1 MEIAIIIVFIIG
13 YLGIAF
19 EHPIKINKTATA
31 ILTGVICWTLL
42 AVLTPGQAFFSG
54 HHFREFLEILKLEIG
69 VEEFSQLSQMQL
81 FREYVGSELGH
92 HLNQIA
98 QILFFLMGAMTIVE
112 LVDAHQGFRFI
123 TDRIRTENP
132 KTLLWIV
139 CWVTFFLSAILD
151 NLTTS
156 IVMVS
161 LIRKL
166 IPNKDMRLFFAG
178 MIVIA
183 ANAGGAWT
191 PIGDVTTTML
201 WIGGQISTVNIMKT
215 LFVPSVICML
225 VPLLYLSF
233 TLKGSLGKDE
243 ASVSTNNNHTVNSGK
258 LMLFAG
264 VTALISVP
272 VFKTLTHLPP
282 YMGMMLGLG
291 ALWVLSELINPHLD
305 DAEKKHYTAAGAL
318 TRIDVPSVLFFLGI
332 LLAVSSLESI
342 GTLAHFAEYLAQT
355 IGDNRIIITLIGLL
369 SAVVDNVPLVG
380 ASMGMYSM
388 DTYPQDHLIWEY
400 LAYCAGTGGSILII
414 GSAAGVAVMGL
425 EKIDFIWYL
434 KRISLLAML
443 GYFSG
448 AITYLFVMHPII
460 NNISP

>member
-1 MEIAIIIVFIIG
+1 MEIAVILVFVIG
-13 YLGIAF
+13 YLGIAL

-31 ILTGVICWTLL
+31 ILTGVICWTLF
-42 AVLTPGQAFFSG
+42 AVLTPAQEFFASE
-54 HHFREFLEILKLEIG
+54 HFRNFLDVLRLEIG
-69 VEEFSQLSQMQL
+69 AEDFSQLSPMRL
-81 FREYVGSELGH
+81 FHEYVGSELGH

-123 TDRIRTENP
+123 TDRIKTENP

-201 WIGGQISTVNIMKT
+201 WIGGQISTVNIMKV
-215 LFVPSVICML
+215 LFIPSVVCML

-233 TLKGSLGKDE
+233 TLKGTLGKAE
-243 ASVSTNNNHTVNSGK
+243 AEAANGLQPVDTGK

-291 ALWVLSELINPHLD
+291 ALWVLSELINPHLA

-318 TRIDVPSVLFFLGI
+318 ARIDVPSVLFFLGI
-332 LLAVSSLESI
+332 LLAVSALESM

-388 DTYPQDHLIWEY
+388 DVYPQDHLIWEY

-425 EKIDFIWYL
+425 EKVDFIWYL

-443 GYFSG
+443 GYFGG
-448 AITYLFVMHPII
+448 AGAYLLIQPLFAH
-460 NNISP
+460 

>member
-1 MEIAIIIVFIIG
+1 MEIAVIAVFILG
-13 YLGIAF
+13 YLGIAL

-31 ILTGVICWTLL
+31 ILTGVICWTLF
-42 AVLTPGQAFFSG
+42 AVLTPTQGFLDSEPFR
-54 HHFREFLEILKLEIG
+54 HFLDVLQVEIG
-69 VEEFSQLSQMQL
+69 TAKISGLSQMEL
-81 FREYVGSELGH
+81 FHEYVGSELGR
-92 HLNQIA
+92 HLDKIS
-98 QILFFLMGAMTIVE
+98 QILFFLLGAMTIVE
-112 LVDAHQGFRFI
+112 LVDAHQGFRII
-123 TDRIRTENP
+123 TDRIKTENP
-132 KTLLWIV
+132 VKLLWIV

-166 IPNKDMRLFFAG
+166 IPRRDTRLFFAG
-178 MIVIA
+178 LIVIA

-201 WIGGQISTVNIMKT
+201 WIGGQITTANIMKV

-225 VPLLYLSF
+225 IPLLYLTF
-233 TLKGSLGKDE
+233 TMKGTLGKADQPHQH
-243 ASVSTNNNHTVNSGK
+243 ASVNSGK
-258 LMLFAG
+258 LMLVTG
-264 VTALISVP
+264 LTALISVP
-272 VFKTLTHLPP
+272 VFKTFTHLPP

-291 ALWVLSELINPHLD
+291 ALWVLSERINPGLD
-305 DAEKKHYTAAGAL
+305 SAEKKHYTAAGAL
-318 TRIDVPSVLFFLGI
+318 ARIDVPSVLFFLGI
-332 LLAVSSLESI
+332 LLAVSALESM
-342 GTLAHFAEYLAQT
+342 GLLARLAEYLAHAL
-355 IGDNRIIITLIGLL
+355 GDNRIIITLIGLL

-388 DTYPQDHLIWEY
+388 NVYPTDHLIWEY

-414 GSAAGVAVMGL
+414 GSAAGVAVMGM
-425 EKIDFIWYL
+425 EKVDFIWYL

-448 AITYLFVMHPII
+448 AFTYLAIEALLLH
-460 NNISP
+460 